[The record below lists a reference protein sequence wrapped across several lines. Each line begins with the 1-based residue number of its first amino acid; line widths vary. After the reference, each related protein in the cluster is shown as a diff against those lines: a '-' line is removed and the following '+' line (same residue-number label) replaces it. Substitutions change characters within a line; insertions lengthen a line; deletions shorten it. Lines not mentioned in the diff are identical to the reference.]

1 MAMNNAA
8 RRNEDPL
15 HISLRGLMNGRWE
28 VLCDR
33 MREPLINVTSREA
46 AFEYAVL
53 LAVAHPPTTIDLA
66 S

>member
-1 MAMNNAA
+1 MASVNRAPRSDN
-8 RRNEDPL
+8 PL
-15 HISLRGLMNGRWE
+15 HISLRNLMNGRWE

-33 MREPLINVTSREA
+33 MREPLINVNSREA

-66 S
+66 N

>member
-1 MAMNNAA
+1 MATSNAA
-8 RRNEDPL
+8 SRTEGPL
-15 HISLRGLMNGRWE
+15 HISLRGLLNGRLE

-33 MREPLINVTSREA
+33 MHEPLINVNTREA

-53 LAVAHPPTTIDLA
+53 LAVAHPPTTIDFA

>member
-1 MAMNNAA
+1 MAPSIRAC
-8 RRNEDPL
+8 RSDGPL
-15 HISLRGLMNGRWE
+15 HISLRNVINGRWE

-33 MREPLINVTSREA
+33 MREPLISVNTREA

-53 LAVAHPPTTIDLA
+53 LAVAHPPTTLDL

>member
-1 MAMNNAA
+1 MASINRAY
-8 RRNEDPL
+8 RSDDPL
-15 HISLRGLMNGRWE
+15 HISLRDSMNGRWE

-33 MREPLINVTSREA
+33 MREPLISVNSRKA

-53 LAVAHPPTTIDLA
+53 LAVAHPPTTIDFA

>member
-1 MAMNNAA
+1 MASSTASH
-8 RRNEDPL
+8 RTEDPL
-15 HISLRGLMNGRWE
+15 HISLRGLLNGRWE

-33 MREPLINVTSREA
+33 MREPLISVNSREA

-66 S
+66 

>member
-1 MAMNNAA
+1 MASVN
-8 RRNEDPL
+8 RNQRSEDPL
-15 HISLRGLMNGRWE
+15 HISLRSLINGRWE

-33 MREPLINVTSREA
+33 MREPLINVNSREA
-46 AFEYAVL
+46 AFQYAVL

>member
-1 MAMNNAA
+1 MVSINGAY
-8 RRNEDPL
+8 RSEDPL
-15 HISLRGLMNGRWE
+15 HISLRGLLNGRWE

-33 MREPLINVTSREA
+33 MRDPLISVNSRKA

-53 LAVAHPPTTIDLA
+53 LAVAHPPTTIDFA

>member
-1 MAMNNAA
+1 MALVNRAPRPDN
-8 RRNEDPL
+8 PL
-15 HISLRGLMNGRWE
+15 HISLRNLMNGRWE

-33 MREPLINVTSREA
+33 MREPLINVNSREA

-66 S
+66 N

>member
-1 MAMNNAA
+1 
-8 RRNEDPL
+8 L
-15 HISLRGLMNGRWE
+15 HISLRNVMNGRWE

-33 MREPLINVTSREA
+33 MREPLISVNSREA

-53 LAVAHPPTTIDLA
+53 LAVAHPPTTIDFA

>member
-1 MAMNNAA
+1 MASANRAFRSDN
-8 RRNEDPL
+8 PL
-15 HISLRGLMNGRWE
+15 HISLRSLMNGRWE

-33 MREPLINVTSREA
+33 MREPLINVNSREA

-66 S
+66 I

>member
-1 MAMNNAA
+1 
-8 RRNEDPL
+8 
-15 HISLRGLMNGRWE
+15 
-28 VLCDR
+28 LCDR
-33 MREPLINVTSREA
+33 MREPLINVNSREA